1 MPATRKTYSEA
12 YRPNCIGCIHFYQ
25 GSYDTSTGFTDDDE
39 CGVVANEIR
48 NAEGPED
55 EAAAFAKENVMLYLS
70 ARKMCPSRV
79 TFGENIQPGKSDQ
92 TMNTKHSL
100 PEVARLLE
108 TLKAVESKR
117 WLYQR
122 TLIQLLKRQDLSSET
137 RMQVAVHPGVLS
149 DQHAREFAV
158 ECARRA
164 FQLVKNG
171 NRNVSNALV
180 AADRFARG
188 KDSLKVM
195 LAAQREAAMSGLVP
209 PEELGKMEKCVISA
223 AYIAVWL
230 CAGEK
235 LEVGSVVSTAAV
247 AIAYAVLDIMYIDSE
262 ESAGKAL
269 FQACLD
275 EARKSQLVFLMDI
288 LLEDLP
294 NPGSEAGIAVGCLCS
309 VVDNHYGM
317 GYGGMAGVFK
327 MDATCPV
334 HGTASVAQ

>member
-1 MPATRKTYSEA
+1 
-12 YRPNCIGCIHFYQ
+12 
-25 GSYDTSTGFTDDDE
+25 
-39 CGVVANEIR
+39 
-48 NAEGPED
+48 
-55 EAAAFAKENVMLYLS
+55 
-70 ARKMCPSRV
+70 
-79 TFGENIQPGKSDQ
+79 
-92 TMNTKHSL
+92 MNTNHPFL
-100 PEVARLLE
+100 EVRTLLE
-108 TLKAVESKR
+108 SLAVVKSRR
-117 WLYQR
+117 WPYQR
-122 TLIQLLKRQDLSSET
+122 TLIQILKRQDLPFET
-137 RMQVAVHPGVLS
+137 RMQVAVHPGVLT

-171 NRNVSNALV
+171 NCNVSNALV

-188 KDSLKVM
+188 GSLEVM
-195 LAAQREAAMSGLVP
+195 LAAQREAALSGLTP
-209 PEELGKMEKCVISA
+209 PEELGNMEKSVISA
-223 AYIAVWL
+223 ANISVWL

-235 LEVGSVVSTAAV
+235 LDVSAVVRTAAL
-247 AIAYAVLDIMYIDSE
+247 ATAYAVLDLMYIDSE

-275 EARKSQLVFLMDI
+275 EARKSQLVFLMDMLI
-288 LLEDLP
+288 EDLP
-294 NPGSEAGIAVGCLCS
+294 NPGSEAGIAAGCLCS